1 MKQHYIPRCYLKQ
14 FSDNPK
20 SVYTYDKIS
29 SKAYRASLMSVCC
42 EDDIYTFSEE
52 FVQRNKEEG
61 NCTINRLSIE
71 TDHFA
76 HTVEPLYIQ
85 LLNQINEI
93 KEEWVT
99 GKDHYILNFYEK
111 KELALHIVT
120 QYFRLP
126 QIGDTLVDNYIR
138 MERASIDMMKEL
150 MAKQTNN
157 DDYKK
162 IKINPTCEKPALI
175 ADLSYLDCE
184 TLMKFADA
192 IANNIFVFWT
202 SKNSDFYSSD
212 FPIVVC
218 PHVDKVRPL
227 YMGLSQFGGEL
238 TIPLS
243 PNLMLSIYDRDY
255 FNTTKKELDGH
266 FIEASDKDVRRYNLL
281 RYMYASQHIFSY
293 NNDFSL
299 IDFVYKLKGRHDFF
313 KPNNS
318 ISIVSGLGKY

>member
-1 MKQHYIPRCYLKQ
+1 
-14 FSDNPK
+14 
-20 SVYTYDKIS
+20 
-29 SKAYRASLMSVCC
+29 MSVCC

-52 FVQRNKEEG
+52 FVKRNKEEG

-99 GKDHYILNFYEK
+99 GKDHYTLNFYEK

-162 IKINPTCEKPALI
+162 IKINPTCEKPALH
-175 ADLSYLDCE
+175 ANLSYLDNE
-184 TLMKFADA
+184 TLMMFANA
-192 IANNIFVFWT
+192 IANNIFVFWI
-202 SKNSDFYSSD
+202 SKGNDFYTSD
-212 FPIVVC
+212 FPIVVS
-218 PHVDKVRPL
+218 PHVENVRPMF
-227 YMGLSQFGGEL
+227 MGLAQYGGEL
-238 TIPLS
+238 TMPLS
-243 PNLMLSIYDRDY
+243 PELALSVYDRSY
-255 FNTTKKELDGH
+255 FKNKEDIDGA
-266 FIEASDKDVRRYNLL
+266 FVNADDKEVRRQNYL

-299 IDFVYKLKGRHDFF
+299 IDFVYKLKGRHDFY

>member
-1 MKQHYIPRCYLKQ
+1 MRQ
-14 FSDNPK
+14 FSNNKK
-20 SVYTYDKIS
+20 SIYTYDKQHR
-29 SKAYRASLMSVCC
+29 KKYNASLMSVCC

-52 FVQRNKEEG
+52 FVKRNKEEG

-76 HTVEPLYIQ
+76 HTVEPLYKQ
-85 LLNQINEI
+85 LLNQINKI

-99 GKDHYILNFYEK
+99 GKDHYTLNFYEK

-162 IKINPTCEKPALI
+162 IKINPTCEKPALH
-175 ADLSYLDCE
+175 ANLSYLDNE
-184 TLMKFADA
+184 TLMMFANA
-192 IANNIFVFWT
+192 IANNIFVFWI
-202 SKNSDFYSSD
+202 SKGNDFYTSD
-212 FPIVVC
+212 FPIVVS
-218 PHVDKVRPL
+218 PHVENVRPMF
-227 YMGLSQFGGEL
+227 MGLAQYGGEL
-238 TIPLS
+238 TMPLS
-243 PNLMLSIYDRDY
+243 PGLALSVYDRSY
-255 FNTTKKELDGH
+255 FKNKEDIDGA
-266 FIEASDKDVRRYNLL
+266 FVNADDKEVRRQNYL

-299 IDFVYKLKGRHDFF
+299 IDFVYKLKGRHDFY

>member
-1 MKQHYIPRCYLKQ
+1 MKQHYIPRCYLRQ
-14 FSDNPK
+14 FSNNKK
-20 SVYTYDKIS
+20 SIYTYDKQH
-29 SKAYRASLMSVCC
+29 SKKYNASLMSVCC

-52 FVQRNKEEG
+52 FVKRNKEEG

-85 LLNQINEI
+85 LLNQINKI

-99 GKDHYILNFYEK
+99 GKDHYTLNFYEK

-162 IKINPTCEKPALI
+162 IKINPTCEKPALH
-175 ADLSYLDCE
+175 ANLSYLDNE
-184 TLMKFADA
+184 TLMMFANA
-192 IANNIFVFWT
+192 IANNIFVFWI
-202 SKNSDFYSSD
+202 SKGNDFYTSD
-212 FPIVVC
+212 FPIVVS
-218 PHVDKVRPL
+218 PLVENVRPMF
-227 YMGLSQFGGEL
+227 MGLAQYGGEL
-238 TIPLS
+238 TMPLS
-243 PNLMLSIYDRDY
+243 PGLALSVYDRSY
-255 FNTTKKELDGH
+255 FKNKEDIDGA
-266 FIEASDKDVRRYNLL
+266 FVNADDKEVRRQNYL

-299 IDFVYKLKGRHDFF
+299 IDFVYKLKGRHDFY

>member
-1 MKQHYIPRCYLKQ
+1 
-14 FSDNPK
+14 
-20 SVYTYDKIS
+20 
-29 SKAYRASLMSVCC
+29 MSVCC

-52 FVQRNKEEG
+52 FVKRNKEEG

-99 GKDHYILNFYEK
+99 GKDHYTLNFYEK

-162 IKINPTCEKPALI
+162 IKINPTCEKPALH
-175 ADLSYLDCE
+175 ANLSYLDNE
-184 TLMKFADA
+184 TLMMFANA
-192 IANNIFVFWT
+192 IANNIFVFWI
-202 SKNSDFYSSD
+202 SKGNDFYTSD
-212 FPIVVC
+212 FPIVVS
-218 PHVDKVRPL
+218 PHVENVRPMF
-227 YMGLSQFGGEL
+227 MGLAQYGGEL
-238 TIPLS
+238 TMPLS
-243 PNLMLSIYDRDY
+243 PGLALSVYDRSY
-255 FNTTKKELDGH
+255 FKNKEDIDGA
-266 FIEASDKDVRRYNLL
+266 FVNADDKEVRRQNYL

-299 IDFVYKLKGRHDFF
+299 IDFVYKLKGRHDFY

>member
-1 MKQHYIPRCYLKQ
+1 MRQ
-14 FSDNPK
+14 FSNNKK
-20 SVYTYDKIS
+20 SIYTYDKQHR
-29 SKAYRASLMSVCC
+29 KKYNASLMSVCC

-52 FVQRNKEEG
+52 FVKRNKEEG

-85 LLNQINEI
+85 LLNQINKI

-99 GKDHYILNFYEK
+99 GKDHYTLNFYEK

-162 IKINPTCEKPALI
+162 IKINPTCEKPALH
-175 ADLSYLDCE
+175 ANLSYLDNE
-184 TLMKFADA
+184 TLMMFANA
-192 IANNIFVFWT
+192 IANNIFVFWI
-202 SKNSDFYSSD
+202 SKGNDFYTSD
-212 FPIVVC
+212 FPIVVS
-218 PHVDKVRPL
+218 PHVENVRPMF
-227 YMGLSQFGGEL
+227 MGLAQYGGEL
-238 TIPLS
+238 TMPLS
-243 PNLMLSIYDRDY
+243 PGLALSVYDRSY
-255 FNTTKKELDGH
+255 FKNKEDIDGA
-266 FIEASDKDVRRYNLL
+266 FVNADDKEVRRQNYL

-299 IDFVYKLKGRHDFF
+299 IDFVYKLKGRHDFY

>member
-1 MKQHYIPRCYLKQ
+1 MRQ
-14 FSDNPK
+14 FSNNKK
-20 SVYTYDKIS
+20 SIYTYDKQHR
-29 SKAYRASLMSVCC
+29 KKYNASLMSVCC

-52 FVQRNKEEG
+52 FVKRNKEEG

-85 LLNQINEI
+85 LLNQINKI

-99 GKDHYILNFYEK
+99 GKDHYTLNFYEK

-162 IKINPTCEKPALI
+162 IKINPTCEKPALH
-175 ADLSYLDCE
+175 ANLSYLDNE
-184 TLMKFADA
+184 TLMMFANA
-192 IANNIFVFWT
+192 IANNIFVFWI
-202 SKNSDFYSSD
+202 SKGNDFYTSD
-212 FPIVVC
+212 FPIVVS
-218 PHVDKVRPL
+218 PHVENVRPMF
-227 YMGLSQFGGEL
+227 MGLAQYGGEL
-238 TIPLS
+238 TMPLS
-243 PNLMLSIYDRDY
+243 PELALSVYDRSY
-255 FNTTKKELDGH
+255 FKNKEDIDGA
-266 FIEASDKDVRRYNLL
+266 FVNADDKEVRRQNYL

-299 IDFVYKLKGRHDFF
+299 IDFVYKLKGRHDFY